1 MRCAAGNAPCSWGV
15 EFADAPSNPPWE
27 QVLDETRQAGF
38 RGTELG
44 PVGYLPEDPSLLR
57 DSLEARGLALIGGVL
72 FRPFHDP
79 GAWDELVEALHRTAR
94 MLQPLGAKHLV
105 FIDSL
110 SPVRSPCAGDSDAA
124 PRLDSTELVALHERV
139 RQAARIGR
147 DEYGLQA
154 CLHAHAGGCI
164 EFLDELEQALDAI
177 DEDLLGVCLD
187 TGHSLYAGFDPIALL
202 RRYSDRVRYVHVKDL
217 DKSILRRAIEERVGF
232 YEACARGAFCNLGRG
247 SMDFAELNTALQ
259 EVGYSGWLTVEQD
272 RGPLSVG
279 SAFDDARTNY
289 DFLVSSGLAS

>member
-1 MRCAAGNAPCSWGV
+1 M
-15 EFADAPSNPPWE
+15 
-27 QVLDETRQAGF
+27 
-38 RGTELG
+38 
-44 PVGYLPEDPSLLR
+44 
-57 DSLEARGLALIGGVL
+57 
-72 FRPFHDP
+72 
-79 GAWDELVEALHRTAR
+79 
-94 MLQPLGAKHLV
+94 
-105 FIDSL
+105 
-110 SPVRSPCAGDSDAA
+110 
-124 PRLDSTELVALHERV
+124 
-139 RQAARIGR
+139 
-147 DEYGLQA
+147 
-154 CLHAHAGGCI
+154 
-164 EFLDELEQALDAI
+164 
-177 DEDLLGVCLD
+177 D

-272 RGPLSVG
+272 RGPLSVE